1 MTAEQILIMLATAV
15 LSFFSGRAQSMA
27 NKHDEAVAKKEQ
39 LFLEML
45 ENQKKF
51 IAWQE
56 EINNQNTEMK
66 REIKSLQNGV
76 DRICRGGLVLLRD
89 RIIQSCRA
97 FIERG
102 SITITARNN
111 IRDMYKCYHDEF
123 GGNGDGEYFFDE
135 MMNLPIDQDVPIVS
149 PFDVGGGHNDRKN

>member
-1 MTAEQILIMLATAV
+1 MTIEQILIILFTAL

-27 NKHDEAVAKKEQ
+27 NRHDEAVAKKEQ
-39 LFLEML
+39 LFAEMM

-51 IAWQE
+51 LAWQE
-56 EINNQNTEMK
+56 EINKQNAEMS
-66 REIKSLQNGV
+66 REIKELNNCV
-76 DRICRGGLVLLRD
+76 NRIAKGGLVLLRD

-111 IRDMYKCYHDEF
+111 IRDMYKCYHDEY
-123 GGNGDGEYFFDE
+123 GGNGDGEYYYSE
-135 MMNLPIDQDVPIVS
+135 MMSLPVDQDVPIVS
-149 PFDVGGGHNDRKN
+149 HFDIGGRKS

>member
-1 MTAEQILIMLATAV
+1 MTIEQILIIVFTAL

-27 NKHDEAVAKKEQ
+27 NRHDEAVAKKEQ
-39 LFLEML
+39 LFIEMM

-51 IAWQE
+51 LAWQE
-56 EINNQNTEMK
+56 EINKQNAEMS
-66 REIKSLQNGV
+66 REIKELNACV
-76 DRICRGGLVLLRD
+76 NRIANGGLVLLRD

-111 IRDMYKCYHDEF
+111 IRDMYKCYHDEY
-123 GGNGDGEYFFDE
+123 GGNGDGEYYYSE
-135 MMNLPIDQDVPIVS
+135 MMSLPVDQDVPIVS
-149 PFDVGGGHNDRKN
+149 HFDIGGRKS

>member
-51 IAWQE
+51 ISWQE
-56 EINNQNTEMK
+56 EINRQNTEMK
-66 REIKSLQNGV
+66 REIKSLQHGV
-76 DRICRGGLVLLRD
+76 DRICQGGLVLLRD

-149 PFDVGGGHNDRKN
+149 PFDVGGGHSDRKN

>member
-1 MTAEQILIMLATAV
+1 MTMEQILIMLFTAL

-39 LFLEML
+39 LFYEMM

-56 EINNQNTEMK
+56 EINKQNNEMR
-66 REIKSLQNGV
+66 REIRELKVCMN
-76 DRICRGGLVLLRD
+76 RISKGGLVLLRD

-102 SITITARNN
+102 AITITARNN
-111 IRDMYKCYHDEF
+111 IRDMFKCYHDEF
-123 GGNGDGEYFFDE
+123 GGNGDGEFYYNE
-135 MMNLPIDQDVPIVS
+135 MMSLPVDQDVPIVS
-149 PFDVGGGHNDRKN
+149 HFDIGGGIHDRKD

>member
-51 IAWQE
+51 ISWQE
-56 EINNQNTEMK
+56 EINRQNTEMK
-66 REIKSLQNGV
+66 REIKSLQHGV
-76 DRICRGGLVLLRD
+76 DHICQGGLVLLRD

-123 GGNGDGEYFFDE
+123 GGNGDCEYFYDE

-149 PFDVGGGHNDRKN
+149 PFDVGGGHSDRKN

>member
-1 MTAEQILIMLATAV
+1 M
-15 LSFFSGRAQSMA
+15 
-27 NKHDEAVAKKEQ
+27 KKE
-39 LFLEML
+39 
-45 ENQKKF
+45 
-51 IAWQE
+51 
-56 EINNQNTEMK
+56 
-66 REIKSLQNGV
+66 IKALKIGV
-76 DRICRGGLVLLRD
+76 DRICQGGLVLLRD

-149 PFDVGGGHNDRKN
+149 PFDVGGGHSDRKN

>member
-1 MTAEQILIMLATAV
+1 MTIEQILIILFTAL

-27 NKHDEAVAKKEQ
+27 NRHDEAVAQKEQ
-39 LFLEML
+39 LFTDVV

-51 IAWQE
+51 LMWQE
-56 EINNQNTEMK
+56 EINKQNAEMR
-66 REIKSLQNGV
+66 REIKELKAGV
-76 DRICRGGLVLLRD
+76 DSIAKGGLVLLRD

-111 IRDMYKCYHDEF
+111 IRDMYKCYHDEY
-123 GGNGDGEYFFDE
+123 GGNGDGEYYYSE
-135 MMNLPIDQDVPIVS
+135 MMSLPVDQDVPIVS
-149 PFDVGGGHNDRKN
+149 HFDIRGKKP

>member
-1 MTAEQILIMLATAV
+1 MTAEQILMLLATAA
-15 LSFFSGRAQSMA
+15 LSFFSGRAQSIA

-39 LFLEML
+39 LFLEMM

-56 EINNQNTEMK
+56 EINKQNAEMK
-66 REIKSLQNGV
+66 REIKALKTGV

-111 IRDMYKCYHDEF
+111 IREMYKCYHDEF
-123 GGNGDGEYFFDE
+123 NGNGDGEYYYTE
-135 MMNLPIDQDVPIVS
+135 MMGLPVDQDVTIIS
-149 PFDVGGGHNDRKN
+149 HFDAGGENK

>member
-1 MTAEQILIMLATAV
+1 MTAEQILMLLATAA

-39 LFLEML
+39 LFLEMM

-56 EINNQNTEMK
+56 EINQQNAEMK
-66 REIKSLQNGV
+66 REIKGLKIGV
-76 DRICRGGLVLLRD
+76 DRICKGGLVLLRD

-123 GGNGDGEYFFDE
+123 NGNGDGEYYYNE
-135 MMNLPIDQDVPIVS
+135 MMALPVDQDVPIVS
-149 PFDVGGGHNDRKN
+149 HFAAGGEHK

>member
-1 MTAEQILIMLATAV
+1 MTSEQILIMLATAV

-39 LFLEML
+39 LFMEMM

-56 EINNQNTEMK
+56 EINNQNAEMK
-66 REIKSLQNGV
+66 KEIRALQLGV
-76 DRICRGGLVLLRD
+76 DRICKGGLVLLRD

-123 GGNGDGEYFFDE
+123 KGNGDGEYFYEE
-135 MMNLPIDQDVPIVS
+135 MMNLPVDQDVPIVS
-149 PFDVGGGHNDRKN
+149 HFDVGGGHSDRKN

>member
-1 MTAEQILIMLATAV
+1 MTAEQILIMLATAA

-39 LFLEML
+39 LFLEMM

-56 EINNQNTEMK
+56 EINRQNTEMK

-76 DRICRGGLVLLRD
+76 DRICQGGLVLLRD

-111 IRDMYKCYHDEF
+111 IRDMYKCYHDEY
-123 GGNGDGEYFFDE
+123 GGNGDGEYFFYE
-135 MMNLPIDQDVPIVS
+135 MMNLPVDQDVPIVS
-149 PFDVGGGHNDRKN
+149 HFDAGGEGSDRKN

>member
-1 MTAEQILIMLATAV
+1 MTAEQILIMLGTAV
-15 LSFFSGRAQSMA
+15 LGFFSGRAQSMA

-39 LFLEML
+39 LFLEMM

-56 EINNQNTEMK
+56 EINRQNTEMK

-123 GGNGDGEYFFDE
+123 GGNGDGEYFFYE